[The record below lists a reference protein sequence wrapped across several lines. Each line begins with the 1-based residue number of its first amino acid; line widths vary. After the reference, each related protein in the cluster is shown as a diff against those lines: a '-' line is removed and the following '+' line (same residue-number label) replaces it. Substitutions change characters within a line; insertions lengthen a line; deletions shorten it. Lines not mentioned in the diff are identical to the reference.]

1 MLVSLFFIKDKRN
14 FSFIVKIAPVP
25 YRPQNK
31 FSKESKEA
39 YVKVRD
45 KLKILKKNQTH
56 NWKITN
62 YYSQIAYIPIQS
74 NLPLHQLKA
83 ILDEEVRIITSEV
96 DQITE
101 LYMR

>member
-1 MLVSLFFIKDKRN
+1 MKTNPI
-14 FSFIVKIAPVP
+14 P

-31 FSKESKEA
+31 ISKESKEA

-45 KLKILKKNQTH
+45 KLKKELKKNQTH

-62 YYSQIAYIPIQS
+62 HYLQIAYIPIQS

-83 ILDEEVRIITSEV
+83 ILDEEVRIIASEV
-96 DQITE
+96 DQIME